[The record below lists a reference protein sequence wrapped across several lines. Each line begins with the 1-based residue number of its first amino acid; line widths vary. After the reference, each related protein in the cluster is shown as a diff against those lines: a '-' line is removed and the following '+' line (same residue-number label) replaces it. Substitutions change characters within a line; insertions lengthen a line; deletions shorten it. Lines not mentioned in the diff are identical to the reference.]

1 MQFRKRTMHIG
12 MGDDER
18 KARLGSIGGSDARI
32 IMSGDQRAI
41 EALWAEKRGE
51 APPEDLSGVLLIAL
65 GNVTEPVNVDWFEH
79 ETGLYVTDEQKKV
92 FYPEWEFAH
101 ATLDGLV
108 RESPD
113 SDPIGII
120 ECKFMLPFN
129 FSEDK
134 AVEKYYAQLQHN
146 MMVTGTQKCW
156 LSIITGAGQHCV
168 REVAADIFYQ
178 IELLEALKD
187 FWDCVLTGRT
197 PGVPQVEVSLAE
209 RIHVVDMTGNNEW
222 ASLAHE
228 LAATKTPAEQHD
240 KAKKEILKLFPND
253 AKEASGYGIKISL
266 TKDGKRRIDIS
277 KEEISKANAANGIV
291 EPVTPSKSRA
301 QTKKAA

>member
-1 MQFRKRTMHIG
+1 MQFRKRTLHIG

-51 APPEDLSGVLLIAL
+51 AQPVDLSDVLLIAL
-65 GNVTEPVNVDWFEH
+65 GNITEPLNADWFEH

-92 FYPEWEFAH
+92 FYPEWELAH
-101 ATLDGLV
+101 STLDGLV

-129 FSEDK
+129 FTGDK

-146 MMVTGTQKCW
+146 MMVTGMQKSW
-156 LSIITGAGQHCV
+156 LSIITGSGQYYV
-168 REVAADIFYQ
+168 IEVAADIFYQ

-197 PGVPQVEVSLAE
+197 PGVPQVEVSLPE
-209 RIHVVDMTGNNEW
+209 RIHIVDMSGNNEW
-222 ASLAHE
+222 ASLAYD
-228 LAATKTPAEQHD
+228 LVSTKTQAEKHD
-240 KAKKEILKLFPND
+240 KAKKAILNLFPND
-253 AKEASGYGIKISL
+253 AKEASGHGIKISL
-266 TKDGKRRIDIS
+266 SKDGKRRVDIS

-291 EPVTPSKSRA
+291 EPLKPSKSRD